1 MNAFQRKEV
10 QNHFKESD
18 KLPGLSK
25 AWLKALQRK
34 NVSIRT
40 GAGQGIKE
48 RERSVHPGT
57 QVWAEVLPVLH
68 SLCTGA
74 TIMEMDASGQLSLL
88 SFNVLNA
95 ELSALALIPRSPS
108 KLPVTICS
116 PL

>member
-57 QVWAEVLPVLH
+57 
-68 SLCTGA
+68 
-74 TIMEMDASGQLSLL
+74 
-88 SFNVLNA
+88 
-95 ELSALALIPRSPS
+95 
-108 KLPVTICS
+108 
-116 PL
+116 